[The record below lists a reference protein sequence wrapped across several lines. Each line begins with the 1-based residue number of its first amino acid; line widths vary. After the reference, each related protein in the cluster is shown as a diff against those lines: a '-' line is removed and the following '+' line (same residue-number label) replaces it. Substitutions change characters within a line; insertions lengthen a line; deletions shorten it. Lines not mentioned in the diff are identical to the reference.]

1 MAQPLPP
8 RKPRRQKRGS
18 GNVRLIT
25 PQIFFGSYLQAG
37 FGFGFEV
44 GFASGVVGVG
54 FGSGLGWDT
63 NLEFGTGCGMDLK
76 VRERKL
82 ISGVRD
88 WCTAKFGFGLV

>member
-18 GNVRLIT
+18 GNVRSIT

-54 FGSGLGWDT
+54 FWFRLGVGYKLGLWYRLWD
-63 NLEFGTGCGMDLK
+63 GLK
-76 VRERKL
+76 SARKKAY
-82 ISGVRD
+82 IGR
-88 WCTAKFGFGLV
+88 KRLVYG